1 MMPGVDVCRR
11 NAEILHQFVRW
22 SLLLWIAGTMMCSFA
37 RGTEETPNGD
47 AARGKLA
54 FEKRCT
60 GCHALDEN
68 REGPRLHDVYGRKV
82 ASVAGFDYST
92 ALKSAQFVW
101 ADASLQKWL
110 IDPDSLIPGNDMTFH
125 VSNAQERADIIRFL
139 KESAGK

>member
-1 MMPGVDVCRR
+1 MKRR
-11 NAEILHQFVRW
+11 RLAVRGAAEVIHRFVRW
-22 SLLLWIAGTMMCSFA
+22 SLLLWIAGNVVYSFA
-37 RGTEETPNGD
+37 SAAEEAPNGN

-60 GCHALDEN
+60 GCHALDQN

-92 ALKSAQFVW
+92 ALKSAQLVW
-101 ADASLQKWL
+101 DEASLQKWL
-110 IDPDSLIPGNDMTFH
+110 ADPDSLIPGNDMTFH